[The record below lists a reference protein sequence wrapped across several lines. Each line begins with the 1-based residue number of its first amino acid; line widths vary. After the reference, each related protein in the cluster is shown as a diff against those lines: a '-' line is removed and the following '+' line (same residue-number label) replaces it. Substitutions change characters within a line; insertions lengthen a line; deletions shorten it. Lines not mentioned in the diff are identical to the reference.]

1 MVCSN
6 KATKFDC
13 YKTMP
18 YRYPLSLSLSFFF
31 CYTLPLKKAFIRA
44 QVAHGAGA

>member
-6 KATKFDC
+6 KVTKFDC

-18 YRYPLSLSLSFFF
+18 YRYPLSLSFFFF

>member
-6 KATKFDC
+6 KVTKFDC

-18 YRYPLSLSLSFFF
+18 YRYPLSLSFFF
-31 CYTLPLKKAFIRA
+31 FFLLYPPFKKA